1 MLNLFFF
8 RKLVKIILRV
18 KIFKNPLN
26 LSLTPNK
33 LIFSITSERST
44 IEKQLK
50 QEKLINKKIN
60 INKMLICELMKKILK
75 IFFRWSLLFL
85 KIKNKQKLNTTNS
98 NKYNITFRDLTGSI
112 EIIDDTQADKIKNK
126 KG

>member
-1 MLNLFFF
+1 
-8 RKLVKIILRV
+8 
-18 KIFKNPLN
+18 
-26 LSLTPNK
+26 
-33 LIFSITSERST
+33 
-44 IEKQLK
+44 
-50 QEKLINKKIN
+50 
-60 INKMLICELMKKILK
+60 MKKILK